1 MHYRDFIA
9 DNNRPCA
16 VAAHRGAWSAAP
28 ENSIASIENAIGFGC
43 DIVELDVRMSAD
55 GVLFLMH
62 DANLNR
68 VAGIERDVSSMTM
81 AELKRVRLRQ
91 RNGGDGH
98 DLTDH
103 AIPTLEEALECL
115 KGRIFADLDLKDRSL
130 FPEATR
136 CIQEMSAVQ
145 YVDLKTTIAN
155 DADVDWVKRQAL
167 GKIPFMALCE
177 FEDATFNDT
186 FRMLKDTSAFMCEIR
201 FDDLATVAYHKDD
214 FANAG
219 ISLWRNTLGAKWA
232 PWTDKAASE
241 NPDLIWGRL
250 IEAGISV
257 IQTDQPELLHSYTR
271 KRKAA
276 A

>member
-16 VAAHRGAWSAAP
+16 VAAHRGAWLAAP
-28 ENSIASIENAIGFGC
+28 ENSIASIENAIDFGC

-62 DANLNR
+62 DANLGR
-68 VAGIERDVSSMTM
+68 VAGVGRDVSSMTM
-81 AELKRVRLRQ
+81 AELKSVRLRQ

-98 DLTDH
+98 QVTDH
-103 AIPTLEEALECL
+103 SIPTLKEALDCL

-130 FPEATR
+130 FPEVAR
-136 CIQEMSAVQ
+136 CVQEMSAYQ
-145 YVDLKTTIAN
+145 YVDLKTTVAS
-155 DADVDWVKRQAL
+155 DADVDWVKKQAL
-167 GKIPFMALCE
+167 GEIPFMALCE
-177 FEDATFNDT
+177 FADQTFDDT
-186 FRMLKDTSAFMCEIR
+186 FRKLRNTSAFMCEIR
-201 FDDLATVAYHKDD
+201 FDDLATIARHKDD
-214 FANAG
+214 FSNAG
-219 ISLWRNTLGAKWA
+219 IALWRNTLGPKWA
-232 PWTDKAASE
+232 PWTDNAALE

-250 IEAGISV
+250 IEAGITV
-257 IQTDQPELLHSYTR
+257 IQTDQPEFLHSYTR